1 MKRIVLRKVTSVA
14 LSVVLACGLLP
25 ATALADSAQDAD
37 SGYGSSPAVG
47 QAATVA
53 SDDVAAAKG
62 EDSSSDSNAAE
73 TDGTVTG
80 RDELLEPSA
89 EAPANSDN
97 AATAASPASE
107 APAENGASTFALTS
121 TLSDGAQADNG
132 YCGTT
137 DNGGDGKNISWTY
150 DGAGTL
156 TLSGT
161 GSTGYYGETDSWW
174 GFSQPVPG
182 WYSYRSSITNIEVG
196 EGIETLDS
204 AVFAG
209 TSITSIT
216 LPSSVK
222 EIGQLVF
229 ARCSKL
235 RTVNLNEGLESIGA
249 QVFKNTWALP
259 SLYIPSTVSSID
271 STMFRGIDLA
281 YVTFS
286 PSNPYFT
293 KIDNVLYNGDVTR
306 LIRVSDQFTGTLTL
320 PSTVTAIDDCACEA
334 MTGITQVVLPD
345 GLKSIGAGAFN
356 LSGLTSVD
364 IPDSVTEIGRSAFQ
378 ACKSMTHAKLGS
390 GYKGSS
396 EVEYN
401 NMFAYNPNLTSVE
414 LSEGLEIIE
423 NGMFTNCESL
433 TAITIPQ
440 SVKSIETTAFYGS
453 GLTSVTLPDGLTNIG
468 DSAFYGTKIS
478 SVSIP
483 ESAESIGTNAF
494 PENVTINGPFTK
506 MPDGSYKNNATLVTI
521 EYDVTYYEQ
530 DSRSMLAMINDF
542 RTGSDAW
549 YKNTSGGRVD
559 VPGLSTLAYDKNLE
573 KIAQMR
579 AAEIAVNFAHE
590 RPDGSDCFTATYNGI
605 SSSGENIAAGYGSAW
620 DAFVGWREDNENY
633 YGQGHRRNM
642 LNSNFTS
649 VGIGHVTFNGI
660 DFWVQEFG
668 TDAQTTSVSG
678 SGSTYTEPYRIS
690 AERSQFT
697 RFPESFTFPDNL
709 GLETAGAST
718 EFPYVNADK
727 VSFQDTWQRAFSARI
742 YPYLKNTDPSQVQIS
757 GNTITA
763 LVDGPTSRVIACIGG
778 NTYPVAVSSYALSY
792 TVGDEEYANGKVLVR
807 YLSAVKDGTVP
818 TLFGQPLV
826 MTDWC
831 YETLVDAS
839 DAKQITESSFSSTAA
854 SQNDPVMPRRGDVSG
869 NGRVNVVDAQLAY
882 DIACNRFTDYSSIS
896 MGGWLAANFN
906 NDFVLDA
913 SDAFAIQ
920 RSCLRS

>member
-1 MKRIVLRKVTSVA
+1 MPPTAMPPKRMAPQQAPTSC
-14 LSVVLACGLLP
+14 LI
-25 ATALADSAQDAD
+25 
-37 SGYGSSPAVG
+37 
-47 QAATVA
+47 
-53 SDDVAAAKG
+53 
-62 EDSSSDSNAAE
+62 
-73 TDGTVTG
+73 
-80 RDELLEPSA
+80 
-89 EAPANSDN
+89 PANSDN
-97 AATAASPASE
+97 AATAASPVSE
-107 APAENGASTFALTS
+107 APVENGASTFALTS
-121 TLSDGAQADNG
+121 TLSDGTQADSG

-137 DNGGDGKNISWTY
+137 DNGGDGTNISWTY

-156 TLSGT
+156 KLSGS
-161 GSTGYYGETDSWW
+161 GSTGFYGETDSWW

-196 EGIETLDS
+196 QGIETLDS

-222 EIGQLVF
+222 HIGQLVF

-235 RTVNLNEGLESIGA
+235 RTVNLNEGLESIGNQA
-249 QVFKNTWALP
+249 FKNTWVLP
-259 SLYIPSTVSSID
+259 SLYIPSTVSKID
-271 STMFRGIDLA
+271 ATVFRDIDLA

-293 KIDNVLYNGDVTR
+293 KLNNVLYNGDLTR

-320 PSTVTAIDDCACEA
+320 PSTVTAIDDCACEG
-334 MTGITQVVLPD
+334 MTGVTQVVLPN

-390 GYKGSS
+390 GYKGSTDALC
-396 EVEYN
+396 N

-423 NGMFTNCESL
+423 NGMFTNCASL

-440 SVKSIETTAFYGS
+440 SVKNIVDTAFYGS
-453 GLTSVTLPDGLTNIG
+453 GLTSVTLPDGLTKIG
-468 DSAFYGTKIS
+468 DRAFYGTKIS

-483 ESAESIGTNAF
+483 ESVETIGKNAF
-494 PENVTINGPFTK
+494 PNDVTVNGYYTK
-506 MPDGSYKNNATLVTI
+506 MPDGSYKKSADLVTI

-530 DSRSMLAMINDF
+530 DSRSMLSMINDF

-549 YKNTSGGRVD
+549 YKDRSGGRVD

-579 AAEIAVNFAHE
+579 AAEIAVNFAHT
-590 RPDGSDCFTATYNGI
+590 RPDGSDCFSATYNGI
-605 SSSGENIAAGYGSAW
+605 SSSGENIAAGYGSTW

-642 LNSNFTS
+642 LERSFTS
-649 VGIGHVTFNGI
+649 VGIGHVTFNGV

-697 RFPESFTFPDNL
+697 RLPESFEFPDNL
-709 GLETAGAST
+709 GLESAGAST

-727 VSFQDTWQRAFSARI
+727 VSFQDTWPRAFSARI

-763 LVDGPTSRVIACIGG
+763 LVDGPTSRVIAYVGG
-778 NTYPVAVSSYALSY
+778 EAYPMAASSYVLSY
-792 TVGDEEYANGKVLVR
+792 TVGDDEYANGKVLVR

-831 YETLVDAS
+831 YETLVNAS

-854 SQNDPVMPRRGDVSG
+854 IQNDPIMPRRGDVSG

-882 DIACNRFTDYSSIS
+882 DIACNRFTDYSSIP

-906 NDFVLDA
+906 NDFALDA

-920 RSCLRS
+920 RSCLRK

>member
-1 MKRIVLRKVTSVA
+1 MRRIVLRKAACIA
-14 LSVVLACGLLP
+14 LSAVLACGLLP
-25 ATALADSAQDAD
+25 VTAFADSAQDAD
-37 SGYGSSPAVG
+37 SGYSSSPAIG
-47 QAATVA
+47 QAATTDSGDTATAEGEGSA
-53 SDDVAAAKG
+53 SD
-62 EDSSSDSNAAE
+62 SSAAE
-73 TDGTVTG
+73 TDGTATG
-80 RDELLEPSA
+80 PDKLLEPNR

-97 AATAASPASE
+97 VATAASPASE
-107 APAENGASTFALTS
+107 APVENGASTFVLTS
-121 TLSDGAQADNG
+121 TLSDGTQADSG

-137 DNGGDGKNISWTY
+137 DNGADGTNISWTY

-156 TLSGT
+156 KLSGS
-161 GSTGYYGETDSWW
+161 GSTGFYGETDSFW

-196 EGIETLDS
+196 QGIETLDS

-222 EIGQLVF
+222 HIGQLVF
-229 ARCSKL
+229 AGCGKL
-235 RTVNLNEGLESIGA
+235 RTVNLNEELESIGNQA
-249 QVFKNTWALP
+249 FKNTWVLP

-271 STMFRGIDLA
+271 ATVFRDIDLA

-293 KIDNVLYNGDVTR
+293 KIDNALYNGDLTR
-306 LIRVSDQFTGTLTL
+306 LIRVSDQFTGTLML

-334 MTGITQVVLPD
+334 MTGITQVVLPY

-390 GYKGSS
+390 GYKGSTDS
-396 EVEYN
+396 LCN

-423 NGMFTNCESL
+423 NGMFANCASL

-440 SVKSIETTAFYGS
+440 SVKNIVDTAFYGS
-453 GLTSVTLPDGLTNIG
+453 GLTSVTLPNGLTKIG
-468 DSAFYGTKIS
+468 DGAFYGTKIS

-483 ESAESIGTNAF
+483 ESVETIGKNAF
-494 PENVTINGPFTK
+494 PNDVTVNGDYTK
-506 MPDGSYKNNATLVTI
+506 MPDGGYKKSADLVTI

-530 DSRSMLAMINDF
+530 DSRSMLSMINDF

-549 YKNTSGGRVD
+549 YKDRSGGRVD

-579 AAEIAVNFAHE
+579 AAEIAVNFAHT
-590 RPDGSDCFTATYNGI
+590 RPDGSDCFSATYNGI
-605 SSSGENIAAGYGSAW
+605 SSSGENIAAGYGSAR

-649 VGIGHVTFNGI
+649 VGIGHVSFNGI

-690 AERSQFT
+690 AERS
-697 RFPESFTFPDNL
+697 RFKSLPESFEFPDNL

-727 VSFQDTWQRAFSARI
+727 VSFQDTWPRAFSARI

-778 NTYPVAVSSYALSY
+778 DTYPVAVSSYVLTY

-807 YLSAVKDGTVP
+807 YLSAVKNGTVP

-839 DAKQITESSFSSTAA
+839 DAKQITESSFSSTPATR
-854 SQNDPVMPRRGDVSG
+854 NDPVMPRRGDVNG

-920 RSCLRS
+920 RSVLRS